1 MRKQTWLAAV
11 ILSCGVLMAGCGS
24 GNRSYQKGIKAMQAG
39 QYEDA
44 GTYFKK
50 AIKEN
55 DERAEY
61 YIAYGMYLNEQGE
74 YEDAVK
80 QFERAYQDTENTI
93 ANVNNKQVYLG
104 EAIAYTHL
112 QKYEKALS
120 LCKRALKLTNTASL
134 DNRIWCSEGVVLEA
148 LNRPDEALT
157 AYQNAVKGNK
167 ENWQA
172 YFRMGVIYQKNGDS
186 DAAEQAQEYLL
197 SANKKG
203 DREAGY
209 YLGMLYLEQQDKV
222 KAKKYLEKYIK
233 NGSGEYLLSAYNSL
247 AALSIEQEDYSQ
259 ADEYLSKARQAAK
272 GAAAKELWKNQM
284 LLMERQGLFGE
295 ALSIAQEYLKQYPD
309 DQAMKKE
316 CRFLKTRNA
325 VAKGNEAV
333 QSQVTDTLQ
342 PSDDG
347 TAGSTAASDP
357 DNSDAS
363 VDTTTSPSSTRTPV
377 TKAPQS
383 QTSSSGTSGSTASP
397 RSTAGTGRTGTGT
410 TTTAPTATKRP
421 SGAAPTATPSG
432 TASSY
437 IDTQESVN

>member
-39 QYEDA
+39 DYEDA
-44 GTYFKK
+44 GTFFKK

-74 YEDAVK
+74 YEEAVK

-157 AYQNAVKGNK
+157 AYRNAVKGNK

-172 YFRMGVIYQKNGDS
+172 YFRMGVIYQNNGDS
-186 DAAEQAQEYLL
+186 DAAGQAQEYLL
-197 SANKKG
+197 SASQKG

-233 NGSGEYLLSAYNSL
+233 NGSGEYLLNAYNSL
-247 AALSIEQEDYSQ
+247 ATLAIEQEDYSQ
-259 ADEYLSKARQAAK
+259 ADEYLSKARRAAK
-272 GAAAKELWKNQM
+272 GAAAKQLWKNQM

-316 CRFLKTRNA
+316 CRFLKTRNE

-333 QSQVTDTLQ
+333 QSQTSDAGTSQ
-342 PSDDG
+342 TTGSDDTG
-347 TAGSTAASDP
+347 DNTAAGTGA
-357 DNSDAS
+357 DNDNVS
-363 VDTTTSPSSTRTPV
+363 TSATRATA

-383 QTSSSGTSGSTASP
+383 QTSTMGTTGSTAAP
-397 RSTAGTGRTGTGT
+397 KSTADTGRTGTS
-410 TTTAPTATKRP
+410 TTTAPTATRRP
-421 SGAAPTATPSG
+421 AGTTSTATPAG
-432 TASSY
+432 TASPY